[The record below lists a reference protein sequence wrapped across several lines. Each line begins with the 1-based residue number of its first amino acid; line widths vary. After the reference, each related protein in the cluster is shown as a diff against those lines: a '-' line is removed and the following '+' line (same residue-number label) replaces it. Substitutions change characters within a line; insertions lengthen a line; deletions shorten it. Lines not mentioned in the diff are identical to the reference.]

1 MVTWR
6 QVIER
11 YGEEMAEKMIATG
24 LLDAITCVMLPSG
37 GGHYLTFKVGPV
49 NTRPEERG
57 QLPREW
63 TSVSPQYVV
72 DVPN

>member
-1 MVTWR
+1 MVTWK

-37 GGHYLTFKVGPV
+37 EG
-49 NTRPEERG
+49 
-57 QLPREW
+57 
-63 TSVSPQYVV
+63 
-72 DVPN
+72 